1 MFSFDLFPFV
11 ECFKKK
17 YRKPFWKIIENY
29 LVKVLNYLLQSY
41 LLLSIKIKYRI
52 KNQVL
57 ISNCLDK
64 VNSLDL
70 F

>member
-29 LVKVLNYLLQSY
+29 LVKSLLLQSY
-41 LLLSIKIKYRI
+41 LLLSIKIKYRN